1 MDWLKQEE
9 PLQEPLVKKFTRQ
22 LLSAVN
28 FLHTNGTKHVIHKD
42 IKG

>member
-1 MDWLKQEE
+1 MDWLKQGE
-9 PLQEPLVKKFTRQ
+9 PLQEPWVKKFTRQ

-28 FLHTNGTKHVIHKD
+28 FLHTNGIKHVIHKD